1 MRNIHL
7 YLFSWVLYGKKL
19 RVKFH
24 FIIAQFCIV
33 IILKTEKKHTAD
45 ILYVI
50 VKFQIFYFLSC
61 KGVVTRERENEG
73 LCSLVKKF
81 SLSLLILYFHNVFK
95 GRVMQIKKALINDR
109 LRVSNVFWKFWIPTF
124 YNFAVIY
131 PWNLLFSLKIAY
143 FLTVSIAF
151 SVYKQN
157 FTDQ

>member
-7 YLFSWVLYGKKL
+7 HLFSWVLYGKKL

-24 FIIAQFCIV
+24 FIIAQYCIA

-61 KGVVTRERENEG
+61 KEVVSRERENER

-109 LRVSNVFWKFWIPTF
+109 LRVSNVSWKFCIPTF

-157 FTDQ
+157 FPDQ